1 MFANSSAM
9 PLHGS
14 PPTLAQPHVECLG
27 IVGYHET
34 AFVRAHLSDV
44 NSPTLLDRIEDLPS
58 RIGQGNNLAAALRL
72 ALDLLGRKD
81 ARYFR
86 RIWLFTDGNT
96 ASAPA
101 ELLQVADQAAAAFVN
116 INAVPVGHAYND
128 KLLESIVRR
137 THNGKYISPISFL
150 QKTDVL
156 ASANYR
162 RPSVSGNHRCEAAIL
177 CVDLSTNALGRFG
190 NGRMIDTI
198 VDMSRRLVD
207 LKRRMHG

>member
-1 MFANSSAM
+1 MFATSSAK
-9 PLHGS
+9 PLNGS
-14 PPTLAQPHVECLG
+14 PPTLAQPHVECVG

-58 RIGQGNNLAAALRL
+58 RIGHGNNLAAALRL
-72 ALDLLGRKD
+72 AIDLLGRKD
-81 ARYFR
+81 NRYFR

-96 ASAPA
+96 SSSQD
-101 ELLQVADQAAAAFVN
+101 ELLQLADQASEAFVN
-116 INAVPVGHAYND
+116 INAIPVGHSYND
-128 KLLESIVRR
+128 SLLESIVRR

-150 QKTDVL
+150 QKTDAVV
-156 ASANYR
+156 STDYR
-162 RPSVSGNHRCEAAIL
+162 RPSSSDHHRCEAAIL
-177 CVDLSTNALGRFG
+177 CIDLSPNALHKFG
-190 NGRMIDTI
+190 NGRMIDSI